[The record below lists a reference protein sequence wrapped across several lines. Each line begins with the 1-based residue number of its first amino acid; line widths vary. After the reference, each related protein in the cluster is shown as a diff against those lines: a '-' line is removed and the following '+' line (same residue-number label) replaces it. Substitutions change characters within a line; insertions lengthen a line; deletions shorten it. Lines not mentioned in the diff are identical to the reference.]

1 MSDPLSV
8 AGSAVG
14 IISMSLTVLQGLIQ
28 YYVSWKDYSQH
39 VDRLVKSLQMFLQ
52 TLELLNETITGS
64 CFEAKIVAHVEKS
77 INSCQD
83 GVNSLQKKLD
93 KVQSIALPDRPI
105 YSKILTQGRRL
116 LYPFKESTLT
126 KLQEIIS
133 ELKDNLTLVMRTL
146 SM

>member
-14 IISMSLTVLQGLIQ
+14 IISMSLTVCQGLIQ

-39 VDRLVKSLQMFLQ
+39 VDRLVKSLQIFLH
-52 TLELLNETITGS
+52 TLELLNQAIRGFP
-64 CFEAKIVAHVEKS
+64 FEADTVAHVERS
-77 INSCQD
+77 ISSCQH
-83 GVNSLQKKLD
+83 GVDSLQKKLD
-93 KVQSIALPDRPI
+93 KVKSIDLPDRPI

-116 LYPFKESTLT
+116 LYPFRESTLT

-133 ELKDNLTLVMRTL
+133 ELKDNLTLTMSTL